1 MIKHIVFF
9 KLEDNSD
16 EHKKLV
22 RDKIMSMKGKIDIL
36 KNIEV
41 GINFSPEERAYDLS
55 LISDFESCED
65 LSAYAI
71 HPLHVEV
78 IKYLKSKNTI
88 TKVVDYEY

>member
-1 MIKHIVFF
+1 MIKHIVFL

-16 EHKKLV
+16 EHKKFV
-22 RDKIMSMKGKIDIL
+22 QDKLMSMQGKIDEL
-36 KNIEV
+36 KHIEV

-55 LISDFESCED
+55 LITDFKSCDD

-71 HPLHVEV
+71 HPLHVEI

-88 TKVVDYEY
+88 TKIVDYEY